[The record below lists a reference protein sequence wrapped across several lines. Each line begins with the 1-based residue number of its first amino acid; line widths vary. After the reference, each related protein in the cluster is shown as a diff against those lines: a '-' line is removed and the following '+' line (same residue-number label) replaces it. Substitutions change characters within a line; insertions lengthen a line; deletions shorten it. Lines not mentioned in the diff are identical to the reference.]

1 MLLILVIYDFVRFSG
16 WTHDVRS
23 CMVILV
29 IYVYIYMCVYCVL
42 LTLCNLVN
50 AMKDRQGKK
59 ESDKEAA
66 R

>member
-1 MLLILVIYDFVRFSG
+1 M
-16 WTHDVRS
+16 
-23 CMVILV
+23 
-29 IYVYIYMCVYCVL
+29 YVCVCLL

-50 AMKDRQGKK
+50 TMKDRQGKK